1 MDSHRDGEYAM
12 IAAALASGLLS
23 NAAKETTTR
32 AQGTP
37 AQAAVAILL

>member
-23 NAAKETTTR
+23 NAQRRHALKERLRRQRWLFTLN
-32 AQGTP
+32 A
-37 AQAAVAILL
+37 